1 MQRIDE
7 LLTAAKAQ
15 LANSD
20 TAQLD
25 AEVLLAHVLD
35 KQRSYLRAYPEVKP
49 EKEAAQTYALL
60 LARRAAGEPVAHLTG
75 QREFWSLNLH
85 VTTDTLVPR
94 ADTELLVETALQLL
108 TTIKSD
114 AIKLADL
121 GTGSGAIALAIASEC
136 PQCEITAT
144 DLSTAALAVA
154 KDNATHLQISN
165 VHFIHSNWF
174 SAFSDGELFDI
185 IVSNPPYIPSA
196 DPHMQTPELKCEPEF
211 ALSSGEDGLDA
222 LRCIVQQASNFLS
235 KNGWLLVEHGHDQG
249 QAVQRL
255 FTQNG
260 FQNVETK
267 QDIGGHDRV
276 CLGCKSQ

>member
-20 TAQLD
+20 TPQLD

-35 KQRSYLRAYPEVKP
+35 KQRSYLRAYPEIKL

-60 LARRAAGEPVAHLTG
+60 LARRAVGEPVAHLTG
-75 QREFWSLNLH
+75 QREFWSLNLR

-94 ADTELLVETALQLL
+94 PDTELLVETALQLL
-108 TTIKSD
+108 PTIKRD
-114 AIKLADL
+114 TIKLADL

-154 KDNATHLQISN
+154 KHNATQLRLSN
-165 VHFIHSNWF
+165 VRFIHSNWY
-174 SAFSDGELFDI
+174 SAFNNDELFDI
-185 IVSNPPYIPSA
+185 IVSNPPYIPSD
-196 DPHMQTPELKCEPEF
+196 DPHMQTAELKCEPQF

-235 KNGWLLVEHGHDQG
+235 QNGWLLVEHGYDQG
-249 QAVQRL
+249 QAVRQL
-255 FTQNG
+255 FSQHG

-267 QDIGGHDRV
+267 QDIGGNDRV
-276 CLGCKSQ
+276 CLGCKP

>member
-35 KQRSYLRAYPEVKP
+35 KQRSYLRAYPEIKP
-49 EKEAAQTYALL
+49 ETEAAQAYALL

-94 ADTELLVETALQLL
+94 PDTELLVETALQLL
-108 TTIKSD
+108 PTIKSD

-121 GTGSGAIALAIASEC
+121 GTGSGAIALAIASEY

-154 KDNATHLQISN
+154 KHNATQLRLSN
-165 VHFIHSNWF
+165 VRFIHSNWY
-174 SAFSDGELFDI
+174 SAFNNDELFDI
-185 IVSNPPYIPSA
+185 IVSNPPYIPSD
-196 DPHMQTPELKCEPEF
+196 DPHMQTAELKCEPQF

-235 KNGWLLVEHGHDQG
+235 QNGWLLVEHGYDQA
-249 QAVQRL
+249 QAVRQL
-255 FTQNG
+255 FSQHG
-260 FQNVETK
+260 FQNIKTK
-267 QDIGGHDRV
+267 QDIGGNDRV
-276 CLGCKSQ
+276 CLGCKP